1 MNEAL
6 LVCSLFT
13 VAEVA
18 AWKVNFPMHRPSE
31 RLCGNNRKPK
41 VSLQSL
47 GLCLCIQCGSR
58 GNLALGNYVEAGRS
72 LEVQRMDSLCV
83 GGVGM
88 WCVLYAS
95 VARLFPLNVH

>member
-1 MNEAL
+1 MKHYGCV
-6 LVCSLFT
+6 VCSQWLRWLRGKLISPCT
-13 VAEVA
+13 G
-18 AWKVNFPMHRPSE
+18 HRKD
-31 RLCGNNRKPK
+31 CGNNRKPK

-58 GNLALGNYVEAGRS
+58 GNLALGNYAEAGRS
-72 LEVQRMDSLCV
+72 LEVQRMGSLCV